1 MTRTTSITAALLF
14 GSGLCALIYQTVWL
28 REFRLIFGAST
39 FATAAVLAIF
49 MAGLGI
55 GSAILG
61 KRADAQ
67 AMPLRFYG
75 QLELLIAILALLS
88 LVLLPIA
95 TKLYFALGGSIRM
108 GIVLATIVRLT
119 LSLVVIGAPTF
130 LMGGTLPAAARAVE
144 TEDDRGRRN
153 LAVLYGANTIGAV
166 TGTLLST
173 FFMLEHLGNRSTLL
187 CGVVVNLIVGGIAL
201 MIGRKSSVLG
211 PRSSDLDLEQ
221 PRTEDRGPR
230 TMVLVSS
237 AIAGFAFLLLE
248 LIWYRMLG
256 PLLGG
261 TTFTFGLILAV
272 ALLGVGLGGLAYGAW
287 KRASLFAL
295 SLTAALEAA
304 ALIVPFVFGDRL
316 PGYAL
321 ALRSLG
327 TFGFQGHVLAWTAV
341 TMFVV
346 FPASVVA
353 GFQFPLMI
361 ALLGEG
367 REAVA
372 RDVGMA
378 YAWNTAGS
386 IVGSLAGGFGLLPLL
401 SAPGAWRLVSV
412 VLAVL
417 ALLIVVPVVRQKGL
431 SAAALP
437 VLIAALAIAG
447 TFARGPS
454 AMWRHSGIGVGNW
467 PPPQTKND
475 YLALVN
481 RYRRSVVWEAD
492 GRESSI
498 AELGADDLS
507 FIVNG
512 KSNGSARSDAGTQ
525 VMSGMVGALLHPNP
539 RSAAVI
545 GLGTGSTAGWLA
557 TIPRIERV
565 DAVELEPVVLRV
577 ARDCSPV
584 NHRALDNPKV
594 HVTVADA
601 REALL
606 ASSQQYDIISSEP
619 ANPYSA
625 GVASL
630 FTREFYT
637 ATKQRLAPR
646 GMLLQWIQ
654 AVSVHASTMETIY
667 ATLNS
672 VFPHVE
678 TFWTQPEDV
687 LVIASSDPI
696 TYDADVLRSRLQSP
710 QFGAATRTVWRAETP
725 EAFFSHFIANENAT
739 RALAA
744 RAGALNTDDRSVIEF
759 GFARGL
765 GLHSN
770 VLPRLAAF
778 AASRNESRPLHV
790 RGAVNW
796 REVDMNRAAS
806 TATSV
811 PEDADAEF
819 VNRRHFTEMMD
830 DGDVAG
836 AGNLWLQNRWR
847 ALNSADVAL
856 IGEAVAEKALPVTDS
871 FIAALDRIQ
880 PIEANVVRARLQLRQ
895 NRFPDSF
902 ASLQRAFSA
911 YEHDPWP
918 LPLVMRHAISLSIE
932 LAQRDP
938 QLAPALYEMLKRPIP
953 PHQLEELRRTA
964 RLEIAVKSEQCGP
977 RTLEVLHE
985 FEPDMRWSLP
995 YLTLRVRCYEQAGL
1009 RELAQRA
1016 RDDYETYVSTEPSS
1030 LEN

>member
-1 MTRTTSITAALLF
+1 MTRKTSITAALLF
-14 GSGLCALIYQTVWL
+14 GSGLSALIYQTVWL

-49 MAGLGI
+49 MAGLGT

-61 KRADAQ
+61 KRADIQ

-75 QLELLIAILALLS
+75 QLELMISILAMLS
-88 LVLLPIA
+88 LVLLALA
-95 TKLYFALGGSIRM
+95 TKLYFALGGSMRM
-108 GIVLATIVRLT
+108 GIALATVVRLV

-144 TEDDRGRRN
+144 TDDDRGRRN
-153 LAVLYGANTIGAV
+153 LAFLYAANTIGAV

-173 FFMLEHLGNRSTLL
+173 FYMLEHLGNRWTLL
-187 CGVVVNLIVGGIAL
+187 CGVGVNVVVGGVAFL
-201 MIGRKSSVLG
+201 NGGRQVAESPGRPASEG
-211 PRSSDLDLEQ
+211 RSDPATQRPLI
-221 PRTEDRGPR
+221 
-230 TMVLVSS
+230 LVSS
-237 AIAGFAFLLLE
+237 AIVGFSFLLLE
-248 LIWYRMLG
+248 LIWYRMLA

-287 KRASLFAL
+287 KRPSLFAL
-295 SLTAALEAA
+295 SMTSALEAA
-304 ALIVPFVFGDRL
+304 TLIVPFMLGDRL
-316 PGYAL
+316 AGYAL

-327 TFGFQGHVLAWTAV
+327 SFGFEGHVMAWTAV

-346 FPASVVA
+346 FPASLVA
-353 GFQFPLMI
+353 GFQFPLLI

-378 YAWNTAGS
+378 YAWNTSGS
-386 IVGSLAGGFGLLPLL
+386 ILGSLAGGFGLLPLL

-412 VLAVL
+412 VLAML
-417 ALLIVVPVVRQKGL
+417 
-431 SAAALP
+431 
-437 VLIAALAIAG
+437 ALAIALPVAKRNGIAAAVLPVIIAAFAIGG

-454 AMWRHSGIGVGNW
+454 AMWRHSGIGIGNW
-467 PPPQTKND
+467 QPPQTKNE
-475 YLALVN
+475 YLALVK

-525 VMSGMVGALLHPNP
+525 VMSGMAGALIHPNP

-557 TIPRIERV
+557 TVPTIERV
-565 DAVELEPVVLRV
+565 DAFELEPVVLRV

-584 NHRALDNPKV
+584 NHRALENPKV

-606 ASSQQYDIISSEP
+606 ASSQRYDIISSEP

-630 FTREFYT
+630 FTREFYA
-637 ATKQRLAPR
+637 ATKQRLTPG

-654 AVSVHASTMETIY
+654 AYAVHASTMETIY

-687 LVIASSDPI
+687 LVIASADPI
-696 TYDADVLRSRLQSP
+696 SYDADLLRARLQSP
-710 QFGAATRTVWRAETP
+710 QFGAAARAVWRAETP
-725 EAFFSHFIANENAT
+725 EAFLSHFIANENT
-739 RALAA
+739 SRALAA
-744 RAGALNTDDRSVIEF
+744 RAEALNTDDRTVIEF

-765 GLHSN
+765 GLQSN
-770 VLPRLAAF
+770 VLPQLAAF
-778 AASRNESRPLHV
+778 AAARNESRPLHA
-790 RGAVNW
+790 RGTVNW
-796 REVDMNRAAS
+796 REVEMNRASS

-811 PEDADAEF
+811 PPDADAEL
-819 VNRRHFTEMMD
+819 VNRRHFTQLMN
-830 DGDVAG
+830 DGDIAG
-836 AGNLWLQNRWR
+836 AGALWLQNRWR
-847 ALNSADVAL
+847 ALNSAEVAL
-856 IGEAVAEKALPVTDS
+856 IGEAVAERAAPVAET

-880 PIEANVVRARLQLRQ
+880 PIESNVVRARLELRQ
-895 NRFPDSF
+895 NRIADSY
-902 ASLQRAFSA
+902 ASLQRAFTA
-911 YEHDPWP
+911 FQNDPWP
-918 LPLVMRHAISLSIE
+918 LPLLMRHSLSLAIE

-938 QLAPALYEMLKRPIP
+938 HLAPALYEMLKRPIP
-953 PHQLEELRRTA
+953 PHQLDELRRTT

-977 RTLEVLHE
+977 RTLEVLQE
-985 FEPDMRWSLP
+985 FEPDMRWSLS
-995 YLTLRVRCYEQAGL
+995 YLTLRVTCYERAGL
-1009 RELAQRA
+1009 RDLAQRA
-1016 RDDYETYVSTEPSS
+1016 REDYETYVSSEPSS
-1030 LEN
+1030 FGN